1 MTAKDFAKMKH
12 VEFKKHLAIARS
24 GVDGSTPLACRR
36 GLLPKTMGSG
46 RSQTKVD
53 RSKCK
58 TGAEMRRGRPAR
70 PPSDTFEWCGVKFK
84 VKRPPVEAVP
94 EAAPRDPRP
103 GTAARAA
110 AADITAAVVDDLGG
124 AAPAPAPLTPWEESL
139 VGDAFKAPEGSRF
152 KDRDLLAGVDVY
164 AHMRDHAAR
173 GRPVSTNW
181 VRWHPGL
188 IPALYHAARLA
199 GPRGAVVVPTPVYP
213 PFLNAAKDA
222 SQCIELDLGNEGG
235 PLDEALLRET
245 LDKAVATADGEDV
258 VLLWCNPHNPTGRV
272 WRRHEMEAV
281 ARECSKRNIILAS
294 DEVWSGLILDDVP
307 FTPAG
312 ALDVDVRL
320 ISITSASKTY
330 NVAGLDVAF
339 AVVEDDALR
348 RRYFLSLIHI

>member
-84 VKRPPVEAVP
+84 VKRPPVEAEPPVDAVP
-94 EAAPRDPRP
+94 EAAPREPRP
-103 GTAARAA
+103 GTAARKA
-110 AADITAAVVDDLGG
+110 AADITASVVDDLGG
-124 AAPAPAPLTPWEESL
+124 SAAPAPAPLTPWEESL

-173 GRPVSTNW
+173 GRPVST
-181 VRWHPGL
+181 
-188 IPALYHAARLA
+188 I
-199 GPRGAVVVPTPVYP
+199 
-213 PFLNAAKDA
+213 
-222 SQCIELDLGNEGG
+222 
-235 PLDEALLRET
+235 
-245 LDKAVATADGEDV
+245 
-258 VLLWCNPHNPTGRV
+258 TGRLQPYRGEATGRPPKFV
-272 WRRHEMEAV
+272 PLEVGKARR
-281 ARECSKRNIILAS
+281 
-294 DEVWSGLILDDVP
+294 
-307 FTPAG
+307 
-312 ALDVDVRL
+312 
-320 ISITSASKTY
+320 
-330 NVAGLDVAF
+330 
-339 AVVEDDALR
+339 
-348 RRYFLSLIHI
+348 

>member
-103 GTAARAA
+103 GTAAREA

-173 GRPVSTNW
+173 GRPVST
-181 VRWHPGL
+181 
-188 IPALYHAARLA
+188 I
-199 GPRGAVVVPTPVYP
+199 
-213 PFLNAAKDA
+213 
-222 SQCIELDLGNEGG
+222 
-235 PLDEALLRET
+235 
-245 LDKAVATADGEDV
+245 
-258 VLLWCNPHNPTGRV
+258 TGRLQPYRGEATGRPPKFV
-272 WRRHEMEAV
+272 PLEVGKARR
-281 ARECSKRNIILAS
+281 
-294 DEVWSGLILDDVP
+294 
-307 FTPAG
+307 
-312 ALDVDVRL
+312 
-320 ISITSASKTY
+320 
-330 NVAGLDVAF
+330 
-339 AVVEDDALR
+339 
-348 RRYFLSLIHI
+348 

>member
-1 MTAKDFAKMKH
+1 MTQWSPVKGANLLVDPRAQQRKERREQRYPPPPVPPREEAPKYDFSKRFRKPHETRGGADFGRSSAPRNYFKDVPPPERVDAKPMTAKDFAKMKH
-12 VEFKKHLAIARS
+12 IEFKKHLAISRS

-103 GTAARAA
+103 GTAAREA
-110 AADITAAVVDDLGG
+110 AADITASVVDDLGG

-173 GRPVSTNW
+173 GRPVST
-181 VRWHPGL
+181 
-188 IPALYHAARLA
+188 I
-199 GPRGAVVVPTPVYP
+199 
-213 PFLNAAKDA
+213 
-222 SQCIELDLGNEGG
+222 
-235 PLDEALLRET
+235 
-245 LDKAVATADGEDV
+245 
-258 VLLWCNPHNPTGRV
+258 TGRLQPYRGEATGRPPKFV
-272 WRRHEMEAV
+272 PLEVGKARR
-281 ARECSKRNIILAS
+281 
-294 DEVWSGLILDDVP
+294 
-307 FTPAG
+307 
-312 ALDVDVRL
+312 
-320 ISITSASKTY
+320 
-330 NVAGLDVAF
+330 
-339 AVVEDDALR
+339 
-348 RRYFLSLIHI
+348 

>member
-12 VEFKKHLAIARS
+12 VEFKKHLAISRD

-46 RSQTKVD
+46 RSRTIVD

-110 AADITAAVVDDLGG
+110 AADITASVVDELGG
-124 AAPAPAPLTPWEESL
+124 EAPAPAPLTPWEESL

-173 GRPVSTNW
+173 GRPVST
-181 VRWHPGL
+181 
-188 IPALYHAARLA
+188 I
-199 GPRGAVVVPTPVYP
+199 
-213 PFLNAAKDA
+213 
-222 SQCIELDLGNEGG
+222 
-235 PLDEALLRET
+235 
-245 LDKAVATADGEDV
+245 
-258 VLLWCNPHNPTGRV
+258 TGRLQPYRGEATGRPPKFV
-272 WRRHEMEAV
+272 PLEVGKARR
-281 ARECSKRNIILAS
+281 
-294 DEVWSGLILDDVP
+294 
-307 FTPAG
+307 
-312 ALDVDVRL
+312 
-320 ISITSASKTY
+320 
-330 NVAGLDVAF
+330 
-339 AVVEDDALR
+339 
-348 RRYFLSLIHI
+348 

>member
-1 MTAKDFAKMKH
+1 MTQWSPVKGANLLVDPRAQQRKERREQRYPAPPVPPVEPPQKYDFSKRFRKPHATRGGADFGRSSAPRNYFKYGPRPERVDAKPMTAKDFAKMKH
-12 VEFKKHLAIARS
+12 VEFKKHLAISRD

-46 RSQTKVD
+46 RHQTKVD

-103 GTAARAA
+103 GTAAREA

-173 GRPVSTNW
+173 GRPVST
-181 VRWHPGL
+181 
-188 IPALYHAARLA
+188 I
-199 GPRGAVVVPTPVYP
+199 
-213 PFLNAAKDA
+213 
-222 SQCIELDLGNEGG
+222 
-235 PLDEALLRET
+235 
-245 LDKAVATADGEDV
+245 
-258 VLLWCNPHNPTGRV
+258 TGRLQPYRGEATGRPPKFV
-272 WRRHEMEAV
+272 PLEVGKARR
-281 ARECSKRNIILAS
+281 
-294 DEVWSGLILDDVP
+294 
-307 FTPAG
+307 
-312 ALDVDVRL
+312 
-320 ISITSASKTY
+320 
-330 NVAGLDVAF
+330 
-339 AVVEDDALR
+339 
-348 RRYFLSLIHI
+348 